1 MPRFACC
8 LLLLTT
14 VTPAAVWG
22 QFDNP
27 GTTTSAPLIKA
38 GGSAAP
44 KLEQPA
50 VQHWKTGVQI
60 RAVGGPCA
68 NLTGTFPVPMEWP
81 EQQVKIVNEETST
94 HFRAVNYRTVD
105 GLLKQAVFAV
115 PLINAGEIAALKLT
129 FEVTN
134 YIHVAPTDT
143 SGYVIPKTV
152 PTAMR
157 KFIGPSPYIDT
168 ANIKFKNLAKDAI
181 AGKETAWEQVD
192 ALADAIRKKVQFEHN
207 RNKLKG
213 AVGALTDGKADRED
227 LMSVFIACCRV
238 LKIPTR
244 MVWVPDSCYAE
255 FYLENDKGEGHWFPA
270 QLVGEKQIG
279 FLTDRKPIL
288 QKGDNI
294 KVPETKDAQR
304 FVPEFLTGK
313 GKSGGQP
320 EVDFIRRLEGM

>member
-1 MPRFACC
+1 MSRFFFVVAC
-8 LLLLTT
+8 LLPL
-14 VTPAAVWG
+14 PVWG

-27 GTTTSAPLIKA
+27 NTSSAVIKS
-38 GGSAAP
+38 GGSTAP
-44 KLEQPA
+44 KLEQPT

-60 RAVGGPCA
+60 RAIGGPCA

-81 EQQVKIVNEETST
+81 EQQVKVVNEETST

-105 GLLKQAVFAV
+105 GLMKQALFSI
-115 PLINAGEIAALKLT
+115 PLINAGDTAALKLT

-134 YIHVAPTDT
+134 YMQVAPTDP
-143 SGYVIPKTV
+143 SGYVVPKTL
-152 PTAMR
+152 PLPLR

-168 ANIKFKNLAKDAI
+168 TNVKIKNLAKEASE
-181 AGKETAWEQVD
+181 GKPTAWEQI
-192 ALADAIRKKVQFEHN
+192 DAIAEAVRAKVVFERN

-213 AVGALTDGKADRED
+213 STGALNDGKADRED
-227 LMSVFIACCRV
+227 LTAVFVACCRAM
-238 LKIPTR
+238 KIPAR

-255 FYLENDKGEGHWFPA
+255 FYLENDQAAGHWFPA
-270 QLVGEKQIG
+270 QLVGDKQVG

-294 KVPETKDAQR
+294 KVPEAKDAQR

-313 GKSGGQP
+313 GRQGGQP
-320 EVDFIRRLEGM
+320 EVDFIRRLEGMP